1 MKHSAGE
8 WLERTLGQFSGKG
21 NISKMIDKQSI
32 GKRVANKSGIGKRIE
47 AKRIEEKKRIAGKR
61 GASKLA
67 SKPVAGKRSTG
78 KPVTGNRVTTPGRR
92 IALAGMMLLL
102 LSGAGCDDETL
113 RGGTAKEGEGPSA
126 VETARESAIPY
137 TAETLAEGLNVPWEM
152 AIAPDGRIFFT
163 ERPGAIRVIEQD
175 RLAKEPLIEMEAPF
189 ISRSE
194 GGLLGLAI
202 DPNFEDNRFLYAYH
216 TYETEEGIRNRV
228 IRLKENG
235 NKAEIDQVLIDGLPG
250 AANHNGGRIKIGPDG
265 YLYITT
271 GDRYEPG
278 LAQERESLGGKILR
292 IAPDGSIPQ
301 DNPFPGSPVYSL
313 GHRNPQG
320 LAWHP
325 VTGQLYAS
333 EHGQS
338 AHDEV
343 NRIEAGANYGWPIV
357 QGDEQ
362 SGQYPDLIKPLLHSG
377 EETWAP
383 SGMAFITQGPWK
395 NRLLVANLAGK
406 QALLIELSEP
416 HYNEAKNVEALF
428 RDLGRIRNIY
438 EGPDGSVYV
447 MTNNRDGRG
456 NPQQGDDKMIRL
468 RPRT

>member
-1 MKHSAGE
+1 MKKSTGE
-8 WLERTLGQFSGKG
+8 RLEQRRRQVPGKG
-21 NISKMIDKQSI
+21 NMSKMIDKRSI

-47 AKRIEEKKRIAGKR
+47 AKRIEENRFAGKR
-61 GASKLA
+61 DAGKA
-67 SKPVAGKRSTG
+67 VAGKRSTS
-78 KPVTGNRVTTPGRR
+78 KPIAGNRVTIPGRR

-102 LSGAGCDDETL
+102 LSGASCDDETP
-113 RGGTAKEGEGPSA
+113 RGGTAREGRVPSA
-126 VETARESAIPY
+126 VETAREAAMPY
-137 TAETLAEGLNVPWEM
+137 TAETLAVGLNVPWEM

-175 RLAKEPLIEMEAPF
+175 RLVKEPLIEMEDPF

-216 TYETEEGIRNRV
+216 TYETEEGILNRV

-250 AANHNGGRIKIGPDG
+250 AANHNGGRMKIGPDG
-265 YLYITT
+265 RLYITT

-278 LAQERESLGGKILR
+278 LAQEPGSLGGKILR
-292 IAPDGSIPQ
+292 IALDGSIPK

-343 NRIEAGANYGWPIV
+343 NRIEAGANYGWPII

-362 SGQYPDLIKPLLHSG
+362 SEQYPDLRKPLLHSG

-416 HYNEAKNVEALF
+416 YYNEAKNVEALF

-456 NPQQGDDKMIRL
+456 NPQEGDDKLIRL